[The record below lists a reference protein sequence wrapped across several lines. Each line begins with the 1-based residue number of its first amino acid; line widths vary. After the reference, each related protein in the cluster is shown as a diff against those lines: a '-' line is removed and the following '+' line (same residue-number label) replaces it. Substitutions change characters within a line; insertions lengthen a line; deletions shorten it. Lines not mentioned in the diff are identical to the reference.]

1 MPRQPAVENVGRRLV
16 MRHIARHAPRAV
28 IVAVLAGT
36 FAAALSG
43 CGQRGPLFLPDK
55 DNPDKRR

>member
-1 MPRQPAVENVGRRLV
+1 MPRPNAVKQL
-16 MRHIARHAPRAV
+16 ARAA
-28 IVAVLAGT
+28 IVATLLVAFVAGT
-36 FAAALSG
+36 TG